1 MTHHLENIGTPVAEQ
16 AVHDIYTDNLMSGV
30 NTTDEA
36 IQFHKEIKQSF
47 KEASMNM
54 RNCELNSTNFLKT
67 VPADDRN
74 QQVIS
79 KVLGIPWDKKQDNL
93 MIRSPKTKRE
103 GFAVIA
109 SVYDPLGYLSP
120 AMTKMK
126 DYGKKT
132 KTGTMK

>member
-54 RNCELNSTNFLKT
+54 RNFLKT

-79 KVLGIPWDKKQDNL
+79 KVLGILWDEKQDNL

-103 GFAVIA
+103 GFVVIA
-109 SVYDPLGYLSP
+109 SVYDPLGYLSL
-120 AMTKMK
+120 AMTKRK